1 MNINIDA
8 IRHSHTDFEQWI
20 IGWLHSAVSNISALC
35 LSNESL
41 ICRFMCII
49 WYIWKD
55 RCSEVFQDQKPHLQ
69 IKNWRPPDK
78 EFVKINIDGPY
89 ISHTKQGSVGLIL
102 RNFAGT
108 CLGAKG
114 TPPFGR
120 RPKIY
125 VLRKPSESSFLF
137 AYDCKI
143 DDYKLVRVERFD
155 PSCRPVK
162 LSFEVEVY
170 TLGTGSWRKIGN
182 VSYMVGNHELGV
194 LVNGAHHWFV
204 VSLEKM
210 LIVLVSFDISN
221 ERFVEVSLPTERST
235 YPEEPLEDDKY
246 GKHVAELRG
255 RLCLVFHVFG
265 VRVDVWVMQEY
276 AVRDSWTKSFRIT
289 EETITEAFSLRL
301 KWSFESNK
309 ILLQGYDKLILY
321 DPKSE
326 RYWKLAVCQITDV
339 VNCVTS
345 LVSLNSS
352 TYLK

>member
-1 MNINIDA
+1 MSISISNLPEDISQEILL
-8 IRHSHTDFEQWI
+8 RLPVKYLLRFKS
-20 IGWLHSAVSNISALC
+20 VSKSFC
-35 LSNESL
+35 SL
-41 ICRFMCII
+41 IRSSNFIH
-49 WYIWKD
+49 K
-55 RCSEVFQDQKPHLQ
+55 H
-69 IKNWRPPDK
+69 
-78 EFVKINIDGPY
+78 INHSI
-89 ISHTKQGSVGLIL
+89 Q
-102 RNFAGT
+102 NNN
-108 CLGAKG
+108 
-114 TPPFGR
+114 
-120 RPKIY
+120 
-125 VLRKPSESSFLF
+125 
-137 AYDCKI
+137 
-143 DDYKLVRVERFD
+143 
-155 PSCRPVK
+155 
-162 LSFEVEVY
+162 VEVY